1 MKINM
6 NICNASQSRAPA
18 INFKLTVL
26 FMPVPMQVVP
36 QHLTTCVRASG
47 FRRNDASIS
56 LRLRVSVE
64 IIGPAGAMH
73 ILCALA
79 ADSRNS
85 NPVGSRQELQADQD
99 DTRV

>member
-6 NICNASQSRAPA
+6 NICNASQSQAPA
-18 INFKLTVL
+18 MHFKLKVL

-64 IIGPAGAMH
+64 IIGPAGDMH

-85 NPVGSRQELQADQD
+85 NPVGSRQEL
-99 DTRV
+99 